1 MEESVDMSTV
11 LSWNQLQWFLAK
23 KKLTSHD
30 LEPEIPAPALNYNQ
44 TSSSTL
50 ARYVDDFKR
59 DACLKE
65 LPFLIDM
72 GLRNDSVLFDYGCG
86 LGRLAYAASKYLS
99 KAGRYIGYE
108 PNSEALSFLKGAYGE
123 KENFQFYGDELPLDE
138 DYVAV
143 QSGQSRQ
150 GGKKSIDILPQAYV
164 GRIVDFQYSSSV
176 MTHMWLDSISR
187 LLENLNSIV
196 KPGGFCVNTWLII
209 DDFARYTLDCNM
221 ADRRLP
227 YVVNKAF
234 TYSTTNP
241 LVCTAYELSDVN
253 AAYKNAGQQ
262 IQKIM
267 WGSWSGRGNNVHYQ
281 DIVISRPRT

>member
-1 MEESVDMSTV
+1 MAHKR
-11 LSWNQLQWFLAK
+11 F
-23 KKLTSHD
+23 
-30 LEPEIPAPALNYNQ
+30 EPEIPSPALNYNQ
-44 TSSSTL
+44 APSRTL

-65 LPFLIDM
+65 LPFLIDL

-99 KAGRYIGYE
+99 KTGSYIGYE
-108 PNSEALSFLKGAYGE
+108 PNREALSFLKSAYGAR
-123 KENFQFYGDELPLDE
+123 ENFKFHGDELPLDE
-138 DYVAV
+138 DYVAM

-150 GGKKSIDILPQAYV
+150 GGKKSIDILPQTYV
-164 GRIVDFQYSSSV
+164 ERIVDFQYSSSV

-187 LLENLNSIV
+187 LLENFNFIV
-196 KPGGFCVNTWLII
+196 KPAGVCVNTWLII
-209 DDFARYTLDCNM
+209 DDFARYALDCSM

-227 YVVNKAF
+227 HVVNKAF

-241 LVCTAYELSDVN
+241 LVCTAYELTDVR
-253 AAYKNAGQQ
+253 AAYDSAGHE
-262 IQKIM
+262 ILKIM
-267 WGSWSGRGNNVHYQ
+267 WGSWSGRGNGVHYQ